1 MSSARSSAAALP
13 RDAAPVFAAL
23 GDGTRLQLVARLS
36 SSGPL
41 SIVHL
46 TDGSGVTRQAVTRH
60 LQVLSD
66 AGLVRDYRVGRERVW
81 ELEPQRLMEAR
92 RSLERISAQWD
103 LALGRLKNLV
113 EQSRAGARAKV
124 RS

>member
-1 MSSARSSAAALP
+1 MSSARSNAGLASH
-13 RDAAPVFAAL
+13 AAPVFAAL
-23 GDGTRLQLVARLS
+23 GDETRLQLVARLS
-36 SSGPL
+36 SAGPL

-46 TDGSGVTRQAVTRH
+46 TSGSGVTRQAVTRH
-60 LQVLSD
+60 LQVLGD

-92 RSLERISAQWD
+92 RSLDRISAQWD
-103 LALGRLKNLV
+103 VALGRLKKLV
-113 EQSRAGARAKV
+113 ERSREGDRTRD

>member
-1 MSSARSSAAALP
+1 MSSARGSAAALAP
-13 RDAAPVFAAL
+13 HTAPVFAAL
-23 GDGTRLQLVARLS
+23 GDQTRLQLVARLS
-36 SSGPL
+36 STGPL

-46 TDGSGVTRQAVTRH
+46 TVGSGVTRQAVTRH

-81 ELEPQRLMEAR
+81 ELEPERLIEAR

-103 LALGRLKNLV
+103 VALGRLKSMV
-113 EQSRAGARAKV
+113 ERDKGRAKV